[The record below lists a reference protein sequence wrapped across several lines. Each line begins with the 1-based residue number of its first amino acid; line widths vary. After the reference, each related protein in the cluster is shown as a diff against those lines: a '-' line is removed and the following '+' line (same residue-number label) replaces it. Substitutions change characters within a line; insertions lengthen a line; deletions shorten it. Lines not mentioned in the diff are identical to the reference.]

1 MADDRCRV
9 RVLHTHG
16 AVATKHVAAESNE
29 TSSRWSMI
37 DAESACCTHTAQ
49 LPQNMWRR
57 KEGHVLTKMADDRC
71 TVRVL
76 HIRDA
81 VAAKHVSSE
90 RTMRPHQDGRRSM
103 QSPRVAHTRGSCR
116 NTCGVGKKRFVIT
129 KMADDRC
136 RVCRAHTAQLPQ
148 NMWRRKVTI
157 PYPDGR

>member
-1 MADDRCRV
+1 MIDAVRVLHTHGVIAAIDVAFENKKAPPRRPMIDAESVCGTPTGQLPQTCGVRKKRFVFTKMADDRCRV

-76 HIRDA
+76 HTHGA
-81 VAAKHVSSE
+81 VAAKHVASE
-90 RTMRPHQDGRRSM
+90 
-103 QSPRVAHTRGSCR
+103 
-116 NTCGVGKKRFVIT
+116 
-129 KMADDRC
+129 
-136 RVCRAHTAQLPQ
+136 
-148 NMWRRKVTI
+148 
-157 PYPDGR
+157 